1 MTSLQNHQ
9 RRDFI
14 LLGGTG
20 PLSDSGPAGLPK
32 GELTPCQNTHSVL
45 HDVLRGNALN
55 LLHGVGGHIHTAGL
69 ALTGHQQLVVL
80 LVSYRRNDTHVQQL
94 KAT

>member
-14 LLGGTG
+14 LLG
-20 PLSDSGPAGLPK
+20 GPAGLPK

-80 LVSYRRNDTHVQQL
+80 LISYRRNDTHVQQL
-94 KAT
+94 KPT